1 MQNIFHFSFDKMS
14 TNLNIMDIVSKEG
27 STKCVV

>member
-1 MQNIFHFSFDKMS
+1 MQNIFHLFDRMS